1 MGTCVIT
8 LQSSFPA
15 GAAPDIVASLGRLHN
30 RDRLQPSRR
39 VAFWYGSP
47 SSYSF
52 QRFLVKLRKFAQL
65 LAQRFL
71 FPSRCL
77 F

>member
-1 MGTCVIT
+1 METCAFT
-8 LQSSFPA
+8 LESAFPA
-15 GAAPDIVASLGRLHN
+15 GAAPDIAASLDRLRN
-30 RDRLQPSRR
+30 RDRLQPSRQ